1 MPAVGVD
8 EAQARE
14 IASDRKPMKP
24 MNALEVLKEDHDYV
38 KKSYRAFQKLDPEED
53 LEEVQAIVKLVC
65 AALKVHARIEE
76 EILYP
81 AARKALKDADLIDEA
96 EVEHDSA
103 KALIRQIERL
113 RPKDPKYAATFTVL
127 CEYVDHHVKEEENE
141 MFPKLRRAGLNL
153 AALGKKLLQRKARL
167 AARSG

>member
-1 MPAVGVD
+1 
-8 EAQARE
+8 
-14 IASDRKPMKP
+14 MKP

-103 KALIRQIERL
+103 RTLIRQIERL
-113 RPKDPKYAATFTVL
+113 GPKDPKYAATFTVL
-127 CEYVDHHVKEEENE
+127 CEYVDHHVKEEETE